1 MRIFSGIWLAVILLL
16 FSSRAGIAQTQDTH
30 IKVKSM
36 YVYQFASLV
45 DWPAE
50 FKKGDFVI
58 GVFGKTPLYDELVLK
73 YANKMMGS
81 QAIKIKNFTSASEVT
96 ACHILIITPENSDKV
111 TEMVKKFKSK
121 STLVVTEKE
130 GKLKE
135 GAIINFVIHNNK
147 QSFEL
152 SKTNANK
159 LKLVIGT
166 KIEGYASKIE

>member
-1 MRIFSGIWLAVILLL
+1 MKSFLRIAMAALLLL
-16 FSSRAGIAQTQDTH
+16 FVSGAGRAQTTDTH
-30 IKVKSM
+30 VKVKSM

-73 YANKMMGS
+73 YSNKMMGS
-81 QAIKIKNFTSASEVT
+81 QAIKVKNFMSVSEIT
-96 ACHILIITPENSDKV
+96 ACHILIITPDNSDKV
-111 TEMVKKFKSK
+111 AELVKKFKSK
-121 STLVVTEKE
+121 STLIVTEKE

-135 GAIINFVIHNNK
+135 GAVINFVIHNNR

-159 LKLVIGT
+159 IKLVIGT
-166 KIEGYASKIE
+166 KIEGYAARIE

>member
-1 MRIFSGIWLAVILLL
+1 MRIFSGIWLGVILLL
-16 FSSRAGIAQTQDTH
+16 FSTRAGIAQTQDTH

-45 DWPAE
+45 DWPTE

-58 GVFGKTPLYDELVLK
+58 GVLGKTPLYDELVLK

-81 QAIKIKNFTSASEVT
+81 QAIKIKNFTSSSEVT
-96 ACHILIITPENSDKV
+96 TCHILIITPENSDKV
-111 TEMVKKFKSK
+111 SELVKKFKSK

-152 SKTNANK
+152 SKTNATK

>member
-1 MRIFSGIWLAVILLL
+1 MRFFSGILLALILLL
-16 FSSRAGIAQTQDTH
+16 FTTRAGIAQTQDTH

-45 DWPAE
+45 DWPEE

-58 GVFGKTPLYDELVLK
+58 GVLGKTPLYDELVLK

-81 QAIKIKNFTSASEVT
+81 QAIKIKNFATSSEVT
-96 ACHILIITPENSDKV
+96 TCHILIITPEFSDKV
-111 TEMVKKFKSK
+111 ADMVKKFKSK
-121 STLVVTEKE
+121 STLVVSEKE
-130 GKLKE
+130 GKLKD
-135 GAIINFVIHNNK
+135 GAVINFVISKNK

-159 LKLVIGT
+159 IKLVIGT